1 MDPVPDADARSGAE
15 PALDDHTRRWAYAG
29 VLVTLFLASTNL
41 TVVGTALPRIIAELD
56 GFALYAWAFT
66 GFTLASTVSTPI
78 YGRLSDTMGRKR
90 VLLFGIVLFSLASV
104 AAGFSTSMP
113 QLVGLRVL
121 QGVGGGALMS
131 MAFAVIADVF
141 PPRQRSKYQGLTGIV
156 WGASSVVGP
165 VIGGL
170 ITDLL
175 GWRWVFF
182 VNVPVAL
189 VALVVIQRHLPAGER
204 RPGAPIDLVGA
215 GLLTV
220 GMLATM
226 LALSWGGDGLAWR
239 DPGVWGTLLLGAG
252 ALAAFAAWQARSPA
266 PVLPP
271 ELLRD
276 RTVAIANAAGFLLG
290 VGLFGATIYLPLFIQ
305 GVAGLS
311 AAASGFAL
319 TPLILGMILSG
330 SLSGIWSSRIGRY
343 RRFVIVG
350 LTVAVVGFAL
360 GTTMGP
366 DTPIAFVVGA
376 MFLLGLGLGPT
387 NAMFLVAVQATAAP
401 QLLGTATSAHQFF
414 RQVGGTLGVAL
425 FGALMAQQAALTFE
439 RDIAPLV
446 AGLPPAAVATVATP
460 DLLTD
465 PAAAAA
471 AAAAVGPRIGATA
484 YASLVAAWRAGLGR
498 GVTLVFQVSG
508 ALATL
513 AWFATWW
520 APALQLGDQELV
532 ADVMPRPTT

>member
-1 MDPVPDADARSGAE
+1 MDAVPDVDARSGAV
-15 PALDDHTRRWAYAG
+15 PALDDRTRRWAYAG

-56 GFALYAWAFT
+56 GFSLYAWAFT

-104 AAGFSTSMP
+104 AAGFSSNMP
-113 QLVGLRVL
+113 QLVALRVL
-121 QGVGGGALMS
+121 QGLGGGALMS

-141 PPRQRSKYQGLTGIV
+141 SPRQRSKYQGLTGIV

-189 VALVVIQRHLPAGER
+189 VALVVIHRHLPAGER
-204 RPGAPIDLVGA
+204 RPGAPIDLIGA
-215 GLLTV
+215 SLLTV

-226 LALSWGGDGLAWR
+226 LALSWSGDGLAWS
-239 DPGVWGTLLLGAG
+239 DPGVWATLLLGAA

-290 VGLFGATIYLPLFIQ
+290 VGLFGATIYLPLYIQ

-343 RRFVIVG
+343 RRFVVVG

-401 QLLGTATSAHQFF
+401 HLLGTATSAHQFF

-425 FGALMAQQAALTFE
+425 FGALMAQQAAVTFA
-439 RDIAPLV
+439 RDVTPLV
-446 AGLPPAAVATVATP
+446 AGLPPAAIATVATP

-465 PAAAAA
+465 PAASAAA
-471 AAAAVGPRIGATA
+471 DAAVRPRIGGAA
-484 YASLVAAWRAGLGR
+484 YAALVEAWRAGLGR
-498 GVTLVFQVSG
+498 GVRLVFLISG

-520 APALQLGDQELV
+520 APALQLGEQESV
-532 ADVMPRPTT
+532 TDAVPRPLG

>member
-1 MDPVPDADARSGAE
+1 MDAVPDADARAGA
-15 PALDDHTRRWAYAG
+15 AAGLDDRTRRWAYAG
-29 VLVTLFLASTNL
+29 VLVTLFLSSTNL

-56 GFALYAWAFT
+56 GFSLYAWAFT
-66 GFTLASTVSTPI
+66 GFTLASTVSTPV
-78 YGRLSDTMGRKR
+78 YGRLSDTLGRKR

-104 AAGFSTSMP
+104 AAGFAASMQ
-113 QLVGLRVL
+113 QLVALRVV
-121 QGVGGGALMS
+121 QGLGGGALMS
-131 MAFAVIADVF
+131 VTFAVIGDVF
-141 PPRQRSKYQGLTGIV
+141 PPRQRGKYQGLTGIV

-165 VIGGL
+165 VVGGL

-189 VALVVIQRHLPAGER
+189 AALVVIQRHLPAGER
-204 RPGAPIDLVGA
+204 RPGAPVDLAGA
-215 GLLTV
+215 GLLAA
-220 GMLATM
+220 GMLASM
-226 LALSWGGDGLAWR
+226 LALSWRGDGRAWHDPAVWATLA
-239 DPGVWGTLLLGAG
+239 LGAG

-271 ELLRD
+271 ELLRE

-290 VGLFGATIYLPLFIQ
+290 VGLFGATIYLPLYIQ

-343 RRFVIVG
+343 RRFVVVG
-350 LTVAVVGFAL
+350 LTLAVVGFAL
-360 GTTMGP
+360 GTRMGP
-366 DTPIAFVVGA
+366 DTPVAFVVGA

-387 NAMFLVAVQATAAP
+387 NAMYLVAVQATAPP

-425 FGALMAQQAALTFE
+425 FGALMAQQAAATF
-439 RDIAPLV
+439 RQDVAPLV
-446 AGLPPAAVATVATP
+446 ADLPPAAIATVATP

-471 AAAAVGPRIGATA
+471 AATAVRPRIGEAA
-484 YASLVAAWRAGLGR
+484 YGALLEAWRAGLGR
-498 GVTLVFQVSG
+498 GVTLVFRISG

-520 APALQLGDQELV
+520 APALQLGEPARV
-532 ADVMPRPTT
+532 ADAGTRPAT

>member
-1 MDPVPDADARSGAE
+1 MDAVPDADARSGAE
-15 PALDDHTRRWAYAG
+15 PALDDHARRWAYAG

-113 QLVGLRVL
+113 QLVALRVL

-239 DPGVWGTLLLGAG
+239 DPGVWGTLLLGAA
-252 ALAAFAAWQARSPA
+252 ALAAFVAWQARSPA

-290 VGLFGATIYLPLFIQ
+290 VGLFGATIYLPLYIQ

-330 SLSGIWSSRIGRY
+330 SLSGIWSSRTGRY

-360 GTTMGP
+360 GATMGP
-366 DTPIAFVVGA
+366 ATPIAFVVGA
-376 MFLLGLGLGPT
+376 VFLLGLGLGPT

-401 QLLGTATSAHQFF
+401 HLLGTATSAHQFF

-425 FGALMAQQAALTFE
+425 FGALMAHQAAATFAGHV
-439 RDIAPLV
+439 APLV
-446 AGLPPAAVATVATP
+446 AHLPPAAVATVATP

-471 AAAAVGPRIGATA
+471 AASAVAPRIGEAA
-484 YASLVAAWRAGLGR
+484 YAALVAAWRAGLGHGIR
-498 GVTLVFQVSG
+498 WVFLISA
-508 ALATL
+508 ALAAL

-520 APALQLGDQELV
+520 APALQLGDPEPV
-532 ADVMPRPTT
+532 ADAVPRPAS

>member
-1 MDPVPDADARSGAE
+1 MDAVPDADARAGA
-15 PALDDHTRRWAYAG
+15 AAGLDDRTRRWAYAG
-29 VLVTLFLASTNL
+29 VLVTLFLSSTNL

-56 GFALYAWAFT
+56 GFSLYAWAFT
-66 GFTLASTVSTPI
+66 GFTLASTVSTPV
-78 YGRLSDTMGRKR
+78 YGRLSDTLGRKR

-104 AAGFSTSMP
+104 AAGFAASMQ
-113 QLVGLRVL
+113 QLVALRVV
-121 QGVGGGALMS
+121 QGLGGGALMS
-131 MAFAVIADVF
+131 MTFAVIGDVF
-141 PPRQRSKYQGLTGIV
+141 PPRQRGKYQGLTGIV

-165 VIGGL
+165 VVGGL

-189 VALVVIQRHLPAGER
+189 AALVVIQRHLRAGER
-204 RPGAPIDLVGA
+204 RPGAPVDLAGA
-215 GLLTV
+215 GLLAA
-220 GMLATM
+220 GMLASM
-226 LALSWGGDGLAWR
+226 LALSWRGDGRAWHDPAVWATLA
-239 DPGVWGTLLLGAG
+239 LGAG

-271 ELLRD
+271 ELLRE

-290 VGLFGATIYLPLFIQ
+290 VGLFGATIYLPLYIQ

-343 RRFVIVG
+343 RRFVVVG
-350 LTVAVVGFAL
+350 LTLAVVGFAL
-360 GTTMGP
+360 GTRMGP
-366 DTPIAFVVGA
+366 DTPVAFVVGA

-387 NAMFLVAVQATAAP
+387 NAMYLVAVQATAPP

-425 FGALMAQQAALTFE
+425 FGALMAQQAAATF
-439 RDIAPLV
+439 RQDVAPLV
-446 AGLPPAAVATVATP
+446 ADLPPAAIATVATP

-471 AAAAVGPRIGATA
+471 AATAVRPRIGEAA
-484 YASLVAAWRAGLGR
+484 YGALLEAWRAGLGR
-498 GVTLVFQVSG
+498 GVTLVFRISG

-520 APALQLGDQELV
+520 APALQLGEPARV
-532 ADVMPRPTT
+532 ADAGTRPAT